1 MSKKFN
7 GPNYKSYVKAYKAK
21 ESVLNKKG
29 LSMYDTMYTKAEF
42 KAVYKATRNDLKE
55 EVSKGK
61 RKVVGN
67 ITQTMISEQS
77 YKYSQRQGKAFA
89 IYSEKTGQKL
99 TQQQIRSGQIDF
111 SIIDNVYKEYRKSGY
126 TATESKKLIS
136 QNYFGSP

>member
-1 MSKKFN
+1 MSKNYN
-7 GPNYKSYVKAYKAK
+7 GPSYKSYVKAYKAK
-21 ESVLNKKG
+21 QAVLNKKG

-67 ITQTMISEQS
+67 ITQTMITEQS

-89 IYSEKTGQKL
+89 IYAEKTEQKL
-99 TQQQIRSGQIDF
+99 TQQKF
-111 SIIDNVYKEYRKSGY
+111 
-126 TATESKKLIS
+126 
-136 QNYFGSP
+136 